1 MKNIRTLIPA
11 AAALC
16 AAASPALAANETA
29 YTYNS
34 GVLVLVFLAV
44 CAVILVAQLIPTI
57 VMLMGWAKAL
67 VTGEGK
73 AKKAKAAVK

>member
-1 MKNIRTLIPA
+1 MKRMSTLIPA
-11 AAALC
+11 ALC
-16 AAASPALAANETA
+16 AIATPAFAASETA

-44 CAVILVAQLIPTI
+44 CALILVAQMIPTI
-57 VMLMGWAKAL
+57 VMLMGWVKAF
-67 VTGEGK
+67 VTGEHK

>member
-1 MKNIRTLIPA
+1 MKTIRTLFPA
-11 AAALC
+11 AVTLI

-44 CAVILVAQLIPTI
+44 CALILIAQLIPAI
-57 VMLMGWAKAL
+57 VMLMGWVKAL
-67 VTGEGK
+67 AKGEGK
-73 AKKAKAAVK
+73 EKKVKVGVK